1 MDAALQ
7 AALDQQNIWL
17 FGAIR
22 IDMAGIAGRTEPL
35 CLLDGAGR
43 LTINGETYVG
53 ADEFFGAIDSIDVI
67 SEADG
72 EEAPEIRLS
81 LLPPSTSA
89 AAQLASP
96 LMQGREVR
104 IMVGAVDP
112 MTGLT
117 IGQPEIKFL
126 GEIDVPTLSSRLGE
140 RSLEFT
146 IVSVFERLFEVEDGV
161 RAQDGWHQSIWPG
174 EKGLEYMTGTD
185 KNLYWGAQ
193 SPVVSGQVGW
203 KQYAMTNAWGAS
215 ASLLAY

>member
-22 IDMAGIAGRTEPL
+22 IDMGGIGGRVGPL

-43 LTINGETYVG
+43 LVINGETYVG
-53 ADEFFGAIDSIDVI
+53 ADDFFGAIDSIDVI

>member
-7 AALDQQNIWL
+7 AALSQPVVWL

-22 IDMAGIAGRTEPL
+22 IDMGGIGGRVGPL
-35 CLLDGAGR
+35 CLLDGAGQ

-53 ADEFFGAIDSIDVI
+53 ADDFFGAIDSIDTLT
-67 SEADG
+67 EQDG

-112 MTGLT
+112 VTGLT

-126 GEIDVPTLSSRLGE
+126 GEIDVPTLSSRQGE

-174 EKGLEYMTGTD
+174 E
-185 KNLYWGAQ
+185 
-193 SPVVSGQVGW
+193 
-203 KQYAMTNAWGAS
+203 
-215 ASLLAY
+215 

>member
-1 MDAALQ
+1 
-7 AALDQQNIWL
+7 
-17 FGAIR
+17 
-22 IDMAGIAGRTEPL
+22 MAGIGGRVGRL

-43 LTINGETYVG
+43 LAINGETYVG
-53 ADEFFGAIDSIDVI
+53 ADEYFGAIDSIDVI

-81 LLPPSTSA
+81 LLPPSASA
-89 AAQLASP
+89 AANLASP

-104 IMVGAVDP
+104 VMVGAIDP

-126 GEIDVPTLSSRLGE
+126 GEIDVPTLSVSEGQ

-146 IVSVFERLFEVEDGV
+146 VVSVFERLFEVEDGV

-174 EKGLEYMTGTD
+174 EKGLEFMTGTD
-185 KNLYWGAQ
+185 KNLYWGARPP
-193 SPVVSGQVGW
+193 SSSGQMGW
-203 KQYAMTNAWGAS
+203 KQYALTQAQAAS
-215 ASLLAY
+215 SNWIANR

>member
-1 MDAALQ
+1 MQ
-7 AALDQQNIWL
+7 AALSQPVVWL

-22 IDMAGIAGRTEPL
+22 IDMGGIGGRLSPL
-35 CLLDGAGR
+35 CLLDGAGQ

-53 ADEFFGAIDSIDVI
+53 ADDFFGAIDSIDVI

-104 IMVGAVDP
+104 VMVGAIDP
-112 MTGLT
+112 TTGLT

-126 GEIDVPTLSSRLGE
+126 GEIDVPTLSVSEGQ

-146 IVSVFERLFEVEDGV
+146 VVSAFERLFEVEDGV

-185 KNLYWGAQ
+185 KNLYWGAR
-193 SPVVSGQVGW
+193 PPAASGQVGW
-203 KQYAMTNAWGAS
+203 KQYAMANAWGAS
-215 ASLLAY
+215 ASLLAHQ